1 MSKVRKIIAAIAFL
15 MLCAESQTKGWTG
28 TLIQVIWSGFWLTV
42 LARSIGGFRAL
53 WLLLKQ

>member
-1 MSKVRKIIAAIAFL
+1 MSKVRKIITAFAFL
-15 MLCAESQTKGWTG
+15 MLCAESQTKGWSG

-42 LARSIGGFRAL
+42 LVRSVGGFRAL

>member
-1 MSKVRKIIAAIAFL
+1 MSKVRKIITAFAFL
-15 MLCAESQTKGWTG
+15 MLCAESQTKGWPG

-42 LARSIGGFRAL
+42 LVRSAGGFRAL